1 MLHTQPH
8 GQPQSLFD
16 RHASSRGR
24 GAARPTRVSV
34 LSRVLVL
41 MLATGAAINAG
52 MILVSVSPAGAQ
64 QGQRVAINIAPVML
78 AEPGTRTP
86 LPIQI
91 DQPEAAASHRFLR
104 FRGLPPSASLSEGHA
119 ISPGVWAVPIIALPT
134 LALIV
139 PSEVQGR
146 FDFTVALVAVDGTVL
161 TQAKAALVVAA
172 VPQVPPAA
180 PNRQEAPANVASLG
194 PPIVQAPSPERDKAN
209 AFHAKG
215 QEQLD
220 RGNVY
225 AARKFFERAAEA
237 GLAQSALAL
246 AGTYDPHELAKYP
259 VFGLQPDVDAAK
271 KWYEKARALGASE
284 AVARLQ
290 RLTAR

>member
-1 MLHTQPH
+1 MLHTQLQDRPH
-8 GQPQSLFD
+8 GQLERRGSL
-16 RHASSRGR
+16 
-24 GAARPTRVSV
+24 P
-34 LSRVLVL
+34 RVLLL
-41 MLATGAAINAG
+41 MLATAAAIGAG
-52 MILVSVSPAGAQ
+52 TILVIGPPAGAQ
-64 QGQRVAINIAPVML
+64 QSQRVAINIAPVML
-78 AEPGTRTP
+78 AEPGVRTP

-91 DQPEAAASHRFLR
+91 DQPEASASHRFLR

-146 FDFTVALVAVDGTVL
+146 FEFTVALVAVDGTVL
-161 TQAKAALVVAA
+161 TQAKASLVVAA

-194 PPIVQAPSPERDKAN
+194 RPVVQVPSPELEKAN
-209 AFHAKG
+209 AFHVKG
-215 QEQLD
+215 QEQMD

-225 AARKFFERAAEA
+225 AARKFFERAAE
-237 GLAQSALAL
+237 GGSPQGALAL
-246 AGTYDPHELAKYP
+246 AGTYDPHELVKLK
-259 VFGLQPDVDAAK
+259 VFGIQPDVDAAK
-271 KWYEKARALGASE
+271 KWYEKARDLGAAE
-284 AVARLQ
+284 ATARLQ